1 MTRHAAGWDSIKVW
15 SEAAHMAD
23 SLTLLQITGADLMH
37 SQSRLFLERAGSTST
52 LHEPNL
58 TD

>member
-1 MTRHAAGWDSIKVW
+1 
-15 SEAAHMAD
+15 MAD
-23 SLTLLQITGADLMH
+23 SLTLLQITGVDLMH
-37 SQSRLFLERAGSTST
+37 PRSRLFLERAGSMST